1 MNSLFTILF
10 GLVALYCAMLI
21 PSATSLNTRA
31 GEGFEE
37 DINARREWEFKR
49 LRDPL
54 TGKIPNDVRTRELQ
68 FARRLPHRG
77 NDKQTSLLSNSFQP
91 IGPGNIGGRTRALAM
106 DIRNEQIMLAGGVS
120 GGIWRSINAGT
131 SWTKVTAP
139 DIMHNVT
146 TIVQDTRSGKENT
159 WYAGTGEIWGNSAEI
174 AGTGAYK
181 STDNGL
187 TWQSLKA
194 TYNSTQ
200 GSFDSQYE
208 YVWRM
213 IVDHTN
219 TTQDVVLMA
228 NALGSIARS
237 SDGGTTWRTVL
248 GSFSGSQG
256 YFTDIAIAQSGVMY
270 ATISQETSSP
280 SANSV
285 KGIFRSSDGGNQ
297 WTKIDPSFM
306 PAEYGR
312 IVIGIAPSDERQVYF
327 LAHTPGTGFKQVNF
341 NGDEDWNSL
350 WKYTYISGNGAG
362 ANGTWENRSENIPGF
377 KPTLGQFGDYDAQ
390 GSYNM
395 LVKVKPNDP
404 NTVFIGGTNLYRST
418 DGFTTKTKW
427 SWIAGYGPGSSLPFY
442 EVYPNN
448 HPDQHELVFSRS
460 NPNIMFGACDGGLFR
475 CDDNTAQQ
483 VRWTS
488 LNNGYIT
495 TQFYTCAIPQKSGD
509 NTVIGGLQDNGTVF
523 TTERNGTLS
532 QWVMPGLGDGSYC
545 AIAQLGQQ
553 KMYLMSRQQ
562 GRIGKFEL
570 SQSGDVLKYALLSP
584 KGTQRSDYIFINP
597 FAIDPNNNA
606 LLYLPAGTMLWRNN
620 DITKEAWGKWDT
632 TNTSTVEWDS
642 LPATRTTDKI
652 SAVAVSTSPANVVY
666 YGTQEGDVFR
676 LNNADQGNPTPIKLT
691 NALISAGMTPGSNV
705 ECIAVNPRSADS
717 VFVVYSN
724 YGVQSLFFSSN
735 GGVSWSSIGGNLEL
749 LQSNGESAP
758 SCRWLEV
765 TFVNDKPVYLLG
777 TSIGLFST
785 AYLNGNRTV
794 WVQEASNTIGNNIVT
809 MIDSRVADGTVAV
822 ATHGNG
828 MFIGT
833 YSTPP
838 SAPDKPNLVSPANN
852 QLGIQLGSRFNWTQ
866 ANNAAFYQVE
876 IARDSLF
883 TTDVQQTAFI
893 NRLTDSTGIFQQD
906 YADYFWRVNAVGA
919 GGLTHSAQTWK
930 FTTAIR
936 PPLLVSP
943 SANAVQV
950 PTTTTLVWNSV
961 RNAKEYRVELSN
973 SVIFSQAG
981 TQIQTVTDTT
991 ATFTNLDVNK
1001 RYFWRV
1007 LTRDSAYPSVYSER
1021 RSFTTVTTSAIQEND
1036 EPKYTLNLFPNPAS
1050 DNATLTVETQESNQ
1064 LRIRLLDIRGS
1075 EILNIFDGYQTSG
1088 TTLYRINTSA
1098 ISQGRYIIELRSG
1111 RECRILPLI
1120 IEK

>member
-1 MNSLFTILF
+1 MSSLITILF
-10 GLVALYCAMLI
+10 GMLALYCAMLI
-21 PSATSLNTRA
+21 PSATHINSRA

-37 DINARREWEFKR
+37 DINARMEWELKR
-49 LRDPL
+49 LRDPR
-54 TGKIPNDVRTRELQ
+54 TGKIPDDVRARELQ
-68 FARRLPHRG
+68 FAKRLPRRE
-77 NDKQTSLLSNSFQP
+77 NDKQPLLLSNTFQP
-91 IGPGNIGGRTRALAM
+91 IGPGNIGGRTRALAI
-106 DIRNEQIMLAGGVS
+106 DIRNEQIMISGGVS

-131 SWTKVTAP
+131 TWTKVTTP

-146 TIVQDTRSGKENT
+146 TIVQDTRTGKENT
-159 WYAGTGEIWGNSAEI
+159 WYAGTGEIWGNSSQI

-200 GSFDSQYE
+200 GSFDSPYE

-219 TTQDVVLMA
+219 ANQDVVLMA

-237 SDGGTTWRTVL
+237 TDGGTTWRNVL
-248 GSFSGSQG
+248 GSFGSSQG
-256 YFTDIAIAQSGVMY
+256 YFTDIAIAPSGVMY

-327 LAHTPGTGFKQVNF
+327 LAHTPGVGFKQVNF

-350 WKYTYISGNGAG
+350 WKYTYVSGNGAG

-390 GSYNM
+390 SGYNM

-427 SWIAGYGPGSSLPFY
+427 SWIAGYGPGSALPFY

-448 HPDQHELVFSRS
+448 HPDQHELIFSRS
-460 NPNIMFGACDGGLFR
+460 NPNIMFGACDGGIFR
-475 CDDNTAQQ
+475 CDDNSAQQ
-483 VRWTS
+483 VRWAS
-488 LNNGYIT
+488 LNNGYNT
-495 TQFYTCAIPQKSGD
+495 TQFYTCAIPQTKGD

-523 TTERNGTLS
+523 TNQRNGVLS
-532 QWVMPGLGDGSYC
+532 QWTMPGLGDGSFC
-545 AIAQLGQQ
+545 AISQLGSERL
-553 KMYLMSRQQ
+553 YVMSRQQ

-570 SQSGDVLKYALLSP
+570 SPSGDVLKYALITP
-584 KGTQRSDYIFINP
+584 KGTKRDDYIFINP
-597 FAIDPNNNA
+597 FALDPNNQS
-606 LLYLPAGTMLWRNN
+606 LMYLPAGRMLWRNN

-642 LPATRTTDKI
+642 LPATKTADKI
-652 SAVAVSTSPANVVY
+652 SAIAVSTKPSNIVY
-666 YGTQEGDVFR
+666 YGTQEGDVLR
-676 LNNADQGNPTPIKLT
+676 LGSADKGNPTPVSLT

-705 ECIAVNPRSADS
+705 ECIAINPRSADS

-724 YGVQSLFFSSN
+724 YNVQSVFFSSN
-735 GGVSWSSIGGNLEL
+735 GGTSWTAVGGNIEL
-749 LQSNGESAP
+749 LRSNGETAP
-758 SCRWLEV
+758 SCRWLEI
-765 TFVNDKPVYLLG
+765 TEVNGQLVYLLG
-777 TSIGLFST
+777 TSTGLYST
-785 AYLNGNRTV
+785 TYLNGNRTV
-794 WVQEASNTIGNNIVT
+794 WIQEASSTIGTNIVT
-809 MIDSRVADGTVAV
+809 MIDSRSSDNTVAV

-833 YSTPP
+833 YTSPP
-838 SAPDKPNLVSPANN
+838 TAPSSFNLVSPANN
-852 QLGIQLGSRFNWTQ
+852 QLGIQLGARFNWTQ
-866 ANNAAFYQVE
+866 ANNAEFYQVE
-876 IARDSLF
+876 VARDSLF
-883 TTDVQQTAFI
+883 TTDVQQTVFI
-893 NRLTDSTGIFQQD
+893 NRLTDSLGNLQQD
-906 YADYFWRVNAVGA
+906 YTNYYWRAYAVGA
-919 GGLTHSAQTWK
+919 GGITRSAQTWK

-936 PPLLVSP
+936 PPELVSP
-943 SANAVQV
+943 IANAVQV
-950 PTTTTLVWNSV
+950 PTTTTLVWNAV
-961 RNAKEYRVELSN
+961 RNAKEYRVELSS
-973 SVIFSQAG
+973 SVIFSTGNIQV
-981 TQIQTVTDTT
+981 QTVTDTM
-991 ATFTNLDVNK
+991 ATFANLDASK

-1021 RSFTTVTTSAIQEND
+1021 RSFTTAGTSSVQEND
-1036 EPKYTLNLFPNPAS
+1036 DLRFSLNVYPNPTT
-1050 DNATLTVETQESNQ
+1050 DNATLTVNAQESSQ
-1064 LRIRLLDIRGS
+1064 LQIRLLDMRGS
-1075 EILNIFDGYQTSG
+1075 EVASIFDGFQTSG
-1088 TTLYRINTSA
+1088 TTLYRINTAS
-1098 ISQGRYIIELRSG
+1098 ISQGRYNVELRSG
-1111 RECRILPLI
+1111 RERKILPLI
-1120 IEK
+1120 IHR